1 MGRRS
6 PRPLLGVTIR
16 MGASVFTV
24 EDATSKIDLAGA
36 DRSQISRAARIV
48 SGAYRHRKGEVSAN
62 AG

>member
-16 MGASVFTV
+16 MGASTFTV
-24 EDATSKIDLAGA
+24 EDATSVIDLAGA
-36 DRSQISRAARIV
+36 DRLRISRVARIV
-48 SGAYRHRKGEVSAN
+48 AGAYWHRRERVSN